1 MFVVNLRDQIKI
13 DNQRTFLNT
22 KEFADIFKIDGKE
35 VKAVLN
41 SATDSKHPLAYA
53 EGVSLVTE
61 TLYVDELEL
70 GYIPEQGQ
78 RMNVNGKMRTL
89 IRVASE
95 KGMLALYLEANVT

>member
-1 MFVVNLRDQIKI
+1 MKLREQILI

-22 KEFADIFKIDGKE
+22 NEFADIFIIDGVP

-41 SATDSKHPLAYA
+41 AATDNKHPLAYA

-61 TLYVDELEL
+61 TLYVDELEM

-78 RMNVNGKMRTL
+78 RMNVNGKTRTL

-95 KGMLALYLEANVT
+95 KGILALYLEANVT